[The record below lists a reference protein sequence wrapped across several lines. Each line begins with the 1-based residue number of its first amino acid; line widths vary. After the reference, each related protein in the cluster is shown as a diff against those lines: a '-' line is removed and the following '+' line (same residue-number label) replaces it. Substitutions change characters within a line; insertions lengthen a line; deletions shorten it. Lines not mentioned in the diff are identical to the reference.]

1 MKTYLLLLTSV
12 LLTSPAL
19 AAGNYAT
26 PGQCG
31 AGFDLWDLNC
41 DGKIDGDEAEESQR
55 EYHEYNNVRHIPAAR
70 EGISDAEVAAW
81 NKWAEENKNPNL
93 QSGIWVKISR
103 QPLDI
108 KSYVVL
114 SGDSSGYA
122 CAPSGVYGK
131 QPYEECVHVGNG
143 DYRCKTYNNYYQC
156 Q

>member
-1 MKTYLLLLTSV
+1 MKKVLRLSLMSGVFVSV
-12 LLTSPAL
+12 SAL
-19 AAGNYAT
+19 ACDT
-26 PGQCG
+26 
-31 AGFDLWDLNC
+31 WDLNC
-41 DGKIDGDEAEESQR
+41 DGRIDYEEGLKSTQEYREQR
-55 EYHEYNNVRHIPAAR
+55 KSVSRGAPR
-70 EGISDAEVAAW
+70 EGLPDPVEAGYPDMGEGSSI
-81 NKWAEENKNPNL
+81 